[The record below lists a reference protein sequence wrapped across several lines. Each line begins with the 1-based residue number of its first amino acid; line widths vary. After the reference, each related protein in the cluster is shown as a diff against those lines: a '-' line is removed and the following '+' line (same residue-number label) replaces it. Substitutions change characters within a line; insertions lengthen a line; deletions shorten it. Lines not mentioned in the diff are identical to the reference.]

1 VHAASASARAA
12 IDPGL
17 IQRWAAKIGA
27 MLTVYGT
34 GLFLKGLGFAG
45 WQIAALLR

>member
-1 VHAASASARAA
+1 
-12 IDPGL
+12 
-17 IQRWAAKIGA
+17 

-34 GLFLKGLGFAG
+34 GLFLKGLAFAG